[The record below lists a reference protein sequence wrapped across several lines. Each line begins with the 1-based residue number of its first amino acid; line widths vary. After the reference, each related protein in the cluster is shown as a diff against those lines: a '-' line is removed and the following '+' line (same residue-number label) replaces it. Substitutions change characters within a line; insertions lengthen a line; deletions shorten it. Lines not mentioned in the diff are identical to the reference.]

1 MTIVVD
7 DKGAR
12 IADEEDFETDDDEIE
27 EGEIV
32 EDTEDEDS
40 DDEDDDG
47 LAPFEDPMQELGE
60 MLASVLATPDGDTVC
75 SALVNIGNQIESQ
88 NRILIRIVTAL
99 KNVCNIKK

>member
-12 IADEEDFETDDDEIE
+12 IADEEDEDDFETDDDEI
-27 EGEIV
+27 
-32 EDTEDEDS
+32 EDS

-88 NRILIRIVTAL
+88 NRILIKIFTAL
-99 KNVCNIKK
+99 KNVGAN

>member
-7 DKGAR
+7 EKGVR
-12 IADEEDFETDDDEIE
+12 IADEDDFETDDDEI
-27 EGEIV
+27 
-32 EDTEDEDS
+32 EDS

-47 LAPFEDPMQELGE
+47 LAPFEDPIQELGE

-88 NRILIRIVTAL
+88 NRILIKIFTAL
-99 KNVCNIKK
+99 KNVGSN

>member
-12 IADEEDFETDDDEIE
+12 IADEEEFETDDEEIE

-32 EDTEDEDS
+32 EDDES
-40 DDEDDDG
+40 DDEDLDDDG

-88 NRILIRIVTAL
+88 NRILIKIFTAL
-99 KNVCNIKK
+99 KNVGAN

>member
-7 DKGAR
+7 EKGVR
-12 IADEEDFETDDDEIE
+12 IADEDDFETDDDEI
-27 EGEIV
+27 
-32 EDTEDEDS
+32 EDS

-88 NRILIRIVTAL
+88 NRILIKIFTAL
-99 KNVCNIKK
+99 KNVGSN